1 MFPSGIH
8 FERKVFNDK
17 VISGK
22 IGPGEPDDFASVKY
36 DFTATF
42 NAPVDHE
49 PKPSIE
55 GAGAA
60 ETAPAK
66 AVQEFLQAE
75 MANDVPKLKKLLRK
89 EFVEM
94 LENPEGKDAVM
105 GMLAQ
110 SYPVDEVKQLK
121 IVRVFDFGD
130 RAWVEGVTKRPSKG
144 KKAPT

>member
-1 MFPSGIH
+1 
-8 FERKVFNDK
+8 
-17 VISGK
+17 
-22 IGPGEPDDFASVKY
+22 
-36 DFTATF
+36 
-42 NAPVDHE
+42 
-49 PKPSIE
+49 PSIE

-60 ETAPAK
+60 ETPPAK

-144 KKAPT
+144 KKAPTDVTYRIRTLRVNGEWKVQPM